1 MKFFLLKIRKL
12 TGWSLV
18 TLSVLLMIFGFLV
31 LIPSISDFL
40 NIESSKTWAASLYAL
55 SIPPWYLGLVLLGP
69 DIIAKLRGYY
79 NVIKKK
85 IWSI

>member
-1 MKFFLLKIRKL
+1 
-12 TGWSLV
+12 
-18 TLSVLLMIFGFLV
+18 V
-31 LIPSISDFL
+31 LIPSINDLL
-40 NIESSKTWAASLYAL
+40 NIENSKTWAASLYAP

-85 IWSI
+85 VWSI